1 MKNRI
6 YTIILLLIIAINFSG
21 CAATLLKGRYQTV
34 KFTSEPSG
42 ANIYDEN
49 RFNIGITPI
58 QIPLKRNRVQELT
71 IKKNGYYD
79 SKIKIGRT
87 FSALALPV
95 ILLPVLLTP
104 DAVYYTI
111 FDIVGGGVF
120 KKKPSAVH
128 LTLKKVE

>member
-6 YTIILLLIIAINFSG
+6 YTVMLLLIIAINFSG

-34 KFTSEPSG
+34 QFTSEPSG

-49 RFNIGITPI
+49 GFNIGITPI

-71 IKKNGYYD
+71 IKKDGYYD

-120 KKKPSAVH
+120 KKKPSAVY